1 MSSLSNT
8 QYNSR
13 TMNGLVNVNANTGTF
28 TDLEVNNLVI
38 NQSGTAPTM
47 PSNDNS
53 TNIATTAF
61 VQAHASGAY
70 VTLGTTQTIT
80 GQKTFSNANTYVTG
94 NLVTNSIQADNPANN
109 INIGTQLTTGDINM
123 GTTSSAGQNVALNWG
138 TSSNS
143 GQLTFRGGS
152 FTLSSTGNYTQSSGN
167 TFTTT
172 IDGSKTSG
180 ITNICNGSSFSGTL
194 NIAPN
199 GIAGS
204 TINVGG
210 TATNINVNGTTTFN
224 NTNTYFSGHI
234 KSTTVLTNYI
244 DLDDGTVNEF
254 MNIYSKNLN
263 LNTTQSFAV
272 NSGGFTSFLGAGNV
286 YFNNTTGTSKLIQ
299 INNTNNTPL
308 EFQTSTGTNTI
319 RSNTNLSLPIT
330 GNISINPTNAF
341 AISVGNTSNIDIGVG
356 SSFTG
361 TINIGRVGAT
371 TNIPAIT
378 GKYIDLFAGQFRMF
392 SGTGGGASIYTYV
405 PPSGRTIVDYS
416 STNCDMVGQ
425 VNLTS
430 NNITCSV
437 APTTGNEYTN
447 KTYVDSAISGGLT
460 NYVTTNTTQTI
471 SGEKT
476 FNDFNI
482 NQTAGT
488 NVDMTLNSLSDNF
501 NFNFGTQ
508 QTLNMRYINAL
519 NRLRISGTSTT
530 KEVSFGA
537 NGNDYIIIKPSTL
550 ETILNSATT
559 TVGGNLTMFAG
570 ANFTFIPVGTINTSV
585 VSTVPTGF
593 LYCNGQAV
601 SRSIYVNLFNA
612 IGTTFGAGDGST
624 TFNVPNFQGAF

>member
-1 MSSLSNT
+1 
-8 QYNSR
+8 
-13 TMNGLVNVNANTGTF
+13 
-28 TDLEVNNLVI
+28 
-38 NQSGTAPTM
+38 
-47 PSNDNS
+47 
-53 TNIATTAF
+53 
-61 VQAHASGAY
+61 
-70 VTLGTTQTIT
+70 
-80 GQKTFSNANTYVTG
+80 
-94 NLVTNSIQADNPANN
+94 
-109 INIGTQLTTGDINM
+109 
-123 GTTSSAGQNVALNWG
+123 
-138 TSSNS
+138 
-143 GQLTFRGGS
+143 
-152 FTLSSTGNYTQSSGN
+152 
-167 TFTTT
+167 
-172 IDGSKTSG
+172 
-180 ITNICNGSSFSGTL
+180 
-194 NIAPN
+194 
-199 GIAGS
+199 
-204 TINVGG
+204 
-210 TATNINVNGTTTFN
+210 
-224 NTNTYFSGHI
+224 
-234 KSTTVLTNYI
+234 
-244 DLDDGTVNEF
+244 

-371 TNIPAIT
+371 TNIPTIT
-378 GKYIDLFAGQFRMF
+378 GKYIDLFAGQLRMF

-416 STNCDMVGQ
+416 STDCDMVGQ

-430 NNITCSV
+430 ANITCSV
-437 APTTGNEYTN
+437 APTTANEYTN

-488 NVDMTLNSLSDNF
+488 DVDMTLNSLSDNF

-550 ETILNSATT
+550 ELILNSATT
-559 TVGGNLTMFAG
+559 TVGGNLNMFAG

-601 SRSIYVNLFNA
+601 SRSVYINLFNA

-624 TFNVPNFQGAF
+624 TFNVPNFQGAFLRGVGSQTVGGVTYTAPAVGTAQQDQVLSANYATNEGFRDCAGGTRECVARSRITGDPVDTNTGILAQFARQGTENRPFNYSVYYYIKF